1 MDFVKATFLRRGSSV
16 LAPIQP
22 TPTADLV
29 AQKIS
34 RISRDDPDK
43 KFVHYGNVKS

>member
-16 LAPIQP
+16 LVPIP
-22 TPTADLV
+22 STSTADLV

-34 RISRDDPDK
+34 RVSRDDPDK
-43 KFVHYGNVKS
+43 ILEYTWTDQ